1 MVERFI
7 CKVSFQSSALE
18 VNTTLFDLIFH
29 VIVLRPCPSGVSRQK
44 FGRGLTVAPHET
56 LSRAKSSKQTKT
68 AAAVLALVKTNS
80 NCHVQWRPTVWNTF
94 RQVRERLVAADTG
107 SY

>member
-7 CKVSFQSSALE
+7 CQVTFQSSALE

-29 VIVLRPCPSGVSRQK
+29 VIILRQCPSGVSRQK
-44 FGRGLTVAPHET
+44 FRRGLTVVPPET
-56 LSRAKSSKQTKT
+56 LSRAKPSRQTKT

-80 NCHVQWRPTVWNTF
+80 NCHVQWRTTVWNTF
-94 RQVRERLVAADTG
+94 R
-107 SY
+107 